1 MNWKKFLTW
10 ILLLLSS
17 YVAISAMGRGRAVV
31 LNETESLQETT
42 AQAEFIAAEE
52 LKAKLARNESL
63 TVIDVRD
70 TSSYVG
76 SNSSI
81 KGSLHV
87 KLRRLNYRL
96 SLPPLRDVPRDR
108 EVVTYCAC
116 PNDEASIRAAQIL
129 SGAGFKRV
137 YVLKG
142 GWRMWLKV
150 NGQVEA
156 RPRAT

>member
-1 MNWKKFLTW
+1 MNCRKLGSW

-17 YVAISAMGRGRAVV
+17 YLVIADSGRDRAVV
-31 LNETESLQETT
+31 LMQTESQSKTI
-42 AQAEFIAAEE
+42 QPEFIRAEE
-52 LKAKLARNESL
+52 LKTKLARSEPL

-76 SNSSI
+76 SDSRI
-81 KGSLHV
+81 KGALHV

-96 SLPPLRDVPRDR
+96 SFAPLKDVPRDS

-129 SGAGFKRV
+129 SDAGFKRV
-137 YVLKG
+137 YVLRG

-150 NGQVEA
+150 AGQVE
-156 RPRAT
+156 PRAKA

>member
-1 MNWKKFLTW
+1 MSCRKLVSW

-17 YVAISAMGRGRAVV
+17 YMVIADSRRDGAV
-31 LNETESLQETT
+31 LLMQTESLQGKTT
-42 AQAEFIAAEE
+42 QAEFIRAEE
-52 LKAKLARNESL
+52 LKAKLARNEPL

-70 TSSYVG
+70 SSSYVD
-76 SNSSI
+76 SNSRI
-81 KGSLHV
+81 KGSLYV

-96 SLPPLRDVPRDR
+96 SLAPLRDVPRDS

-129 SGAGFKRV
+129 SDAGFKRV

-150 NGQVEA
+150 AGQLEP
-156 RPRAT
+156 RPRAN

>member
-1 MNWKKFLTW
+1 MNCRKLGSW

-17 YVAISAMGRGRAVV
+17 YLVIADSGRDRAVV
-31 LNETESLQETT
+31 LMQTESQGKTI
-42 AQAEFIAAEE
+42 QPEFIRAEE
-52 LKAKLARNESL
+52 LKTKLARNEPL

-76 SNSSI
+76 SDSRI
-81 KGSLHV
+81 KGALHV

-96 SLPPLRDVPRDR
+96 SFAPLKDVPRDS

-129 SGAGFKRV
+129 SDAGFKRV

-150 NGQVEA
+150 TGQVE
-156 RPRAT
+156 PRAKA

>member
-1 MNWKKFLTW
+1 MNCRKLVSW

-17 YVAISAMGRGRAVV
+17 YVVIADAGRDRAVV
-31 LNETESLQETT
+31 LMQTESLQGKS
-42 AQAEFIAAEE
+42 QAEFIRAEE
-52 LKAKLARNESL
+52 LKAKLARNEPL

-70 TSSYVG
+70 TKSYVG
-76 SNSSI
+76 SDSKI
-81 KGSLHV
+81 KGALHV

-96 SLPPLRDVPRDR
+96 SFAPLRDVPRDS

-116 PNDEASIRAAQIL
+116 PNDEASIQAAQIL
-129 SGAGFKRV
+129 SDAGFKRV

-150 NGQVEA
+150 TGQVESKSKA
-156 RPRAT
+156 I

>member
-10 ILLLLSS
+10 ILLLPSS
-17 YVAISAMGRGRAVV
+17 YVAIAATGRGRAVA

-52 LKAKLARNESL
+52 LKAKLAGNESL

-150 NGQVEA
+150 NGQVEP